1 MQKSFLPNFIND
13 INGDH
18 VWRFE
23 KIQNFQLQRFVDN
36 DRYLKSLNQQNSQI
50 LEELDRRT
58 AKILEFGNRIN
69 EFEYQLNE
77 REGNA
82 LRLLAEPELD
92 YTPKREQIRELEAGI
107 RQLESTYKPLPFEPL
122 RNQINEII
130 EKTATV
136 EAECIEREINLDFR
150 KGKYNLN
157 VLLTRPLK
165 TVIDP
170 IKKPEFKETEV
181 SFSFEDEKARM
192 EKLHTHAEGI
202 LKKKLRVQELKRQLQ
217 ELQQQKDET
226 IIYFYN

>member
-157 VLLTRPLK
+157 VLLTRPFCYANDNEIENFAKECKYENEPSGVLIPEDSFISIARK
-165 TVIDP
+165 GLNEFYTESTNVRLNFFKSQFTIQ
-170 IKKPEFKETEV
+170 KK
-181 SFSFEDEKARM
+181 
-192 EKLHTHAEGI
+192 
-202 LKKKLRVQELKRQLQ
+202 
-217 ELQQQKDET
+217 
-226 IIYFYN
+226 